1 MLNKDSM
8 NADKLIDFMTRLPTD
23 SKKKAFLVPDNL
35 RVHHAKKITAWLEE
49 HKEQQRI
56 RVKQPAPAENKEFAA
71 LVEQYV
77 NITVKPLLPKG
88 RLTPWSKKTQRLCF
102 RQKLPQWQRSL
113 QNPKI

>member
-1 MLNKDSM
+1 MVKPEHYSSQSIDKPISKRGKLRFMLNKDSM

-49 HKEQQRI
+49 HKDQQRI

-71 LVEQYV
+71 LVEQYM
-77 NITVKPLLPKG
+77 NISMSFADSLRGMPL
-88 RLTPWSKKTQRLCF
+88 
-102 RQKLPQWQRSL
+102 
-113 QNPKI
+113 